1 MAITKFKEK
10 KMKASNKTGS
20 KKILSL
26 LSLLLLTA
34 AIAFFAVSCDGEDL
48 NKEENTTAATTL
60 ASSETGT
67 TAAPT
72 EADTPSNVRGE
83 GSTEFVFKVCTA
95 SDELKTYTVRTDKKT
110 VGEALLD
117 AGLIEGEDGPYG
129 LYVKIVDGERHEY
142 EDDGMYWAFYEND
155 AYALKGVDS
164 AEIKAG
170 VEYSFKAAK
179 G

>member
-1 MAITKFKEK
+1 
-10 KMKASNKTGS
+10 MKASNKTGS

-60 ASSETGT
+60 A
-67 TAAPT
+67 PT

-83 GSTEFVFKVCTA
+83 GSTEFVFKVCSA

-117 AGLIEGEDGPYG
+117 AGLISGEDGDYG
-129 LYVKIVDGERHEY
+129 LYVKTVDGETHDY
-142 EDDGMYWAFYEND
+142 DKDGMYWAFYEDD

-164 AEIKAG
+164 TEIKAG